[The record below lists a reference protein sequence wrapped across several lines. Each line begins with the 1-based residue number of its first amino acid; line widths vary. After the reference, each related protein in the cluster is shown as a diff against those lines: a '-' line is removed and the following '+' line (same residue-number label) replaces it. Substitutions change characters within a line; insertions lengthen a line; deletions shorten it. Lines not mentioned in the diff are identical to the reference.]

1 MKQINKNYSLDEIL
15 RDTKHNK
22 KANTVFL
29 KLLAKQKSKHRDWS
43 DVRAETLPSD
53 KSDLRNKLEVE

>member
-1 MKQINKNYSLDEIL
+1 MNKTLEENL

-29 KLLAKQKSKHRDWS
+29 KLLAKQKSKHKDWS
-43 DVRAETLPSD
+43 DVRAETLPIENEIKPKMSTND
-53 KSDLRNKLEVE
+53 